1 MEDFYYKPF
10 EKARRYI
17 RRYIRNSLFSINP
30 KGVFQ
35 EKAVWSI
42 VLGSRK
48 EKK

>member
-1 MEDFYYKPF
+1 MEDFYYRPF
-10 EKARRYI
+10 EGT